1 MIEWSEW
8 SKQHTWHYIHDHL
21 EIKFQKASE
30 YIHASLDDK
39 WMNDFFFWYCVFFK
53 KIRYTERNIISTKK
67 IVLNLSEFECWWSLS
82 KRKKQNTYIVSKFST
97 KLSSFFFVV
106 IHYVRWHSFYLFFL
120 YSKSSIFLIIEEL
133 DSFDSFW
140 CIAKRQK

>member
-39 WMNDFFFWYCVFFK
+39 WMNDFFFGIVFFFK
-53 KIRYTERNIISTKK
+53 SDIQREISFQQKK
-67 IVLNLSEFECWWSLS
+67 IVLNLSEFECWWLLS
-82 KRKKQNTYIVSKFST
+82 KRKNKIHTLFLNFPLNYHHFFCCYSLCSLTFI
-97 KLSSFFFVV
+97 LS
-106 IHYVRWHSFYLFFL
+106 IFL
-120 YSKSSIFLIIEEL
+120 IFKIINFLIIEEL